1 MKKILRFCYFVIIAF
16 VLVGVLNSFEV
27 ENASAATGECTNENG
42 CRVGASHGE
51 IWVSGWYSAYRP
63 LTSAQTSTDSRN
75 KYAAN
80 YWQDTADKPYLHY
93 LHPFSEIGVTAVYK
107 GAVANTYGFNVY
119 YNQYGLPLFCL
130 DGNLEGNAKVYAE
143 RFLIDDSYSDRVQA
157 HDYALMS
164 ILTSGSNT
172 YSDVAA
178 YWAKLTAIRAVNI
191 TFGLDKTN
199 LGGSSVSNQ
208 YAIYG
213 LLNRWLNENSSDYD
227 TIASYVTVKSRSSFA
242 AYSNYYFEDT
252 NGNGPVAEA
261 KALYFDALS
270 VAAEY
275 LESGGLSV
283 NYTEGNSDPSDIEI
297 LNDPEGELVSADIYH
312 EFTITGL
319 TSGDSFVIN
328 SELQFEKEYQGITAA
343 YVKAIEINGQDIS
356 LDQATTF
363 QYLNTNILEAV
374 PGIDLSDG
382 LHIVVTVHIEGFQSV
397 NEGSRFEAINCAEQ
411 PFKYSL
417 TGTYTASAGGAYDN
431 YVATIWYTGV
441 SNTQRYVGI
450 EAGNGSEKNWASPKE
465 VTLVEECPGMCDQL
479 FDECEENPGSDACK
493 EYEELCDSTCET
505 KVSNFDCCDA
515 NNELIVSNADN
526 QEVTITGP
534 EDAKTCF
541 VDRIDAQVE
550 AEGDAADVNGTS
562 DDENNSYKLG
572 QNKYCVVSCKEDYVM
587 TMPTA
592 KLVNAGRYFTFSA
605 AVEGTKTCYTN
616 TINREL
622 YNEDIVN
629 AQVEMVNAYTN
640 YLMWKALDEAP
651 IESRE
656 DSKSAS
662 NSCCLSYESYTRP
675 DGSTG
680 TRCSDRCDAHDETN
694 TWTEYYVSGARY
706 TYYYVTDSNKNFDNG
721 TIVISN
727 RSASASYDEDGH
739 VEGSCSS
746 GCCYATCRDGSD
758 GSAATL
764 AANIDRNLA
773 DAIDR
778 LEAAQRAYK
787 DVIDEYNDCSEWNDW
802 DSEIKYDPEI
812 YYDYEESYLADMYH
826 NQGSMDSSIV
836 SSGTTGWYCN
846 SSVSNNGRENQAEL
860 NGVSYSSC
868 NGSTSSSVRYTR
880 INYIYC
886 TINGC
891 EITPTEVSDA
901 RYKKVTSTQETS
913 YVPSTLF
920 YNVYPSG
927 EIIKASEGSGRDD
940 AVAVE
945 NGLPVSLSTER
956 GIYKY
961 TVNITN
967 LGEFYDLNGSLGRL
981 IGGTGGRTAV
991 INRNDYREIV
1001 NSNGEV
1007 EYACSYLVNM
1017 GYVAD
1022 ETHIICDFDTECTG
1036 DKCYSDCIGP
1046 NCYGDDYT
1054 CNGENCV
1061 ADCIGAGC
1069 IYDTDAGTSLIERVI
1084 SLNNLFPNGTNS
1096 YNWNRDLNEKAD
1108 VTISEIQEKGNSVYN
1123 EDPILSITI
1132 TPSVAREIKT
1142 YNDSQEKNNLGGYSN
1157 STVYCEAL
1165 DGYEEIACY
1174 SSFVDD
1180 LLSGEYGNN
1189 VVNSNSYI
1197 YDPNNRTPENYF
1209 ELWTG
1214 GISEENMIGPSWK

>member
-1 MKKILRFCYFVIIAF
+1 MKKVLRFCYFVIIALA
-16 VLVGVLNSFEV
+16 LVGVFNSLEI
-27 ENASAATGECTNENG
+27 ENVSAAEGECSNENG

-51 IWVSGWYSAYRP
+51 IWTSGLYGVYRP
-63 LTSAQTSTDSRN
+63 LTSSTTDTRN
-75 KYAAN
+75 KYARN
-80 YWQDTADKPYLHY
+80 YWEDTADRPYLHY
-93 LHPFSEIGVTAVYK
+93 LHPFSDIGVTAIYN

-119 YNQYGLPLFCL
+119 YNRYGIPLFCL
-130 DGNLEGNAKVYAE
+130 DGNLEGNSTVYAE

-172 YSDVAA
+172 YSDTAS
-178 YWAKLTAIRAVNI
+178 YWAKLTAIRAINV

-213 LLNRWLNENSSDYD
+213 LVNRWLSEDSSDYD

-242 AYSNYYFEDT
+242 AYSNYYFQDT
-252 NGNGPVAEA
+252 NGSGAVANA
-261 KALYFDALS
+261 RSLYFEALS

-275 LESGGLSV
+275 LENGGLSV
-283 NYTEGNSDPSDIEI
+283 NYTEENSAPSDIEI

-319 TSGDSFVIN
+319 TNGDSFVIN
-328 SELQFEKEYQGITAA
+328 DELQFEKEYQGITDA
-343 YVKAIEINGQDIS
+343 YIKAIQINGEDIS

-374 PGIDLSDG
+374 PGIDLSEG
-382 LHIVVTVHIEGFQSV
+382 LHIVVTVHIEGFQTV
-397 NEGSRFEAINCAEQ
+397 NEGSSFEAINCAEQ

-417 TGTYTASAGGAYDN
+417 TGTYTASSGGAYDN
-431 YVATIWYTGV
+431 YVATIWYAGTG
-441 SNTQRYVGI
+441 NTQRYVGI
-450 EAGNGSEKNWASPKE
+450 EEGTGSEKTWSSPKE

-479 FDECEENPGSDACK
+479 FDECEENPGSDACQ

-505 KVSNFDCCDA
+505 TVSNFDCCDA
-515 NNELIVSNADN
+515 NNELIISTIDN
-526 QEVTITGP
+526 QEVTIDGP
-534 EDAKTCF
+534 EDVQACF

-550 AEGDAADVNGTS
+550 AEGDASDVNGTS

-616 TINREL
+616 TIDREL
-622 YNEDIVN
+622 YNEDIIN

-651 IESRE
+651 IRDRT

-662 NSCCLSYESYTRP
+662 PCCREC
-675 DGSTG
+675 TG
-680 TRCSDRCDAHDETN
+680 TGEDRTCSCTCSASDSTN
-694 TWTEYYVSGARY
+694 VWTEYYVSGARY

-721 TIVISN
+721 TITISN

-739 VEGSCSS
+739 IEGSCSS
-746 GCCYATCRDGSD
+746 GCCYANCRDGSD

-773 DAIDR
+773 SAISR
-778 LEAAQRAYK
+778 LEAAQRAYRE
-787 DVIDEYNDCSEWNDW
+787 VIEEYNDCSEWNDW
-802 DSEIKYDPEI
+802 DAEIKYDPEI

-826 NQGSMDSSIV
+826 NYGSMDSSLV
-836 SSGTTGWYCN
+836 SSGTTEWYCN
-846 SSVSNNGRENQAEL
+846 SNVSSNGRENQAEL
-860 NGVSYSSC
+860 NGISYSSC
-868 NGSTSSSVRYTR
+868 DGSTSASTRYTR

-886 TINGC
+886 TVDGC
-891 EITPTEVSDA
+891 EITPEEVSDA
-901 RYKKVTSTQETS
+901 RYKKVTSSQENS
-913 YVPSTLF
+913 YIPSTLF
-920 YNVYPSG
+920 YNIYPSG
-927 EIIKASEGSGRDD
+927 EIVDAEEGASRDD
-940 AVAVE
+940 AVAIE

-961 TVNITN
+961 TINITD
-967 LGEFYDLNGSLGRL
+967 LGEYYDANGTLGRL
-981 IGGTGGRTAV
+981 IGGRNAV
-991 INRNDYREIV
+991 INRNDYSNIV
-1001 NSNGEV
+1001 NSDGEV

-1017 GYVAD
+1017 GVTD
-1022 ETHIICDFDTECTG
+1022 DTHIYCDFNTECTG
-1036 DKCYSDCIGP
+1036 EDCYSDCVGP
-1046 NCYGDDYT
+1046 NCYGDENT
-1054 CNGENCV
+1054 CSGDNCI

-1069 IYDTDAGTSLIERVI
+1069 IYDSDAGTSLIERVV
-1084 SLNNLFPNGTNS
+1084 SLNNLFPNGTDS
-1096 YNWNRDLNEKAD
+1096 YNWNRDINEKAD
-1108 VTISEIQEKGNSVYN
+1108 ATISEIQEKGNSVYD
-1123 EDPILSITI
+1123 EDPVLSVTI
-1132 TPSVAREIKT
+1132 TPSTARAIKE
-1142 YNDSQEKNNLGGYSN
+1142 YNDKAENDGGYSN
-1157 STVYCEAL
+1157 STLACYSL

-1174 SSFVDD
+1174 SSFITD
-1180 LLSGEYGNN
+1180 LLNGTITYDRQTLANNLDIVNNRSLIMGNN
-1189 VVNSNSYI
+1189 YRTVS
-1197 YDPNNRTPENYF
+1197 DNNFEYF
-1209 ELWTG
+1209 TTWDS
-1214 GISEENMIGPSWK
+1214 GISEEDMIGPSWK